1 MFIPVNGGQGISR
14 PFVVGLILL
23 LVFLGMQ
30 SDFVPSRSADSP
42 ALGEFSPNGK
52 DSTKERVG
60 IDSLRLSVSALLFSA
75 TCWPSHKL
83 LDCLQIILELSQSNE
98 KLEVT
103 VLAPTTSSQ
112 TMFLLQLTA
121 RNCVWWL
128 QKELYQLQQHLLL
141 LKHAAHQHGVEHSS
155 RLGTMLYD
163 DGFALPGDSN
173 ATIAK
178 TESRIPEADSEDLG
192 TVRADTVGETTITHQ
207 LPQHLHRTHHQTQE
221 AVSSP

>member
-52 DSTKERVG
+52 DSTKER
-60 IDSLRLSVSALLFSA
+60 
-75 TCWPSHKL
+75 
-83 LDCLQIILELSQSNE
+83 IILELSQSNE
-98 KLEVT
+98 KLE
-103 VLAPTTSSQ
+103 
-112 TMFLLQLTA
+112 
-121 RNCVWWL
+121 
-128 QKELYQLQQHLLL
+128 KELYQLQQHLLL